1 MFGFLGFASATA
13 AKKGFP
19 AKMRPLMGCFGW
31 GIKWFPL
38 LYIFG
43 DVDNGKMGSCQN
55 MPPKVLP
62 FKGSSVKTWQHLIQS
77 PFKSVPEPPEAHPK
91 PIVECPKQR
100 AP

>member
-1 MFGFLGFASATA
+1 MLGFLGFASATA

-55 MPPKVLP
+55 MPPKVPP
-62 FKGSSVKTWQHLIQS
+62 FKGSTNCRSLAGLAAGHAEHS
-77 PFKSVPEPPEAHPK
+77 F
-91 PIVECPKQR
+91 R
-100 AP
+100 Y